1 MNTVAKFPSFSP
13 VLPPSPD
20 LQAVLDVLGA
30 GVPLT
35 RRDLTPERVSEAR
48 QVTQTALSPATPE
61 LILSWLKSLTRFVVN
76 APDERTAQ
84 QQACSLAEICGDL
97 PAGVWTPAAWR
108 AWCRQGERGKFWPA
122 PAELYDHLRPAAD
135 RIRRNVAAAGRIV
148 AMAASPRE
156 EGPTRADMTPEQR
169 EAVRQKAAR
178 AAETL
183 RRQSEEDEKI
193 RRHGAWMPPGAEGL
207 AGRPLAEALRRALP
221 GLSGDLL
228 AMTRQRVDVLE
239 RAADM
244 ADAFAAGCAEI
255 AHI

>member
-1 MNTVAKFPSFSP
+1 MNAVAKFPSFSP

-20 LQAVLDVLGA
+20 LQAVLDVLA
-30 GVPLT
+30 SGVPLT
-35 RRDLTPERVSEAR
+35 RRDLTPERIFEAR
-48 QVTQTALSPATPE
+48 QVSQTALNPATPE

-97 PAGVWTPAAWR
+97 PAGVWTPEAWR

-148 AMAASPRE
+148 AMATETRE
-156 EGPTRADMTPEQR
+156 ERPTRTSMTPEQR

-178 AAETL
+178 ATEAL
-183 RRQSEEDEKI
+183 RRQAEDDEKI

-207 AGRPLAEALRRALP
+207 TGRPLAEALRRAMP

-228 AMTRQRVDVLE
+228 AVTRQRVEVLE
-239 RAADM
+239 HAASM
-244 ADAFAAGCAEI
+244 ADVFTAGYTES

>member
-1 MNTVAKFPSFSP
+1 MSAVAKFPSFSP

-20 LQAVLDVLGA
+20 LQAVLDVLGS

-48 QVTQTALSPATPE
+48 QVAQTALSPATPE
-61 LILSWLKSLTRFVVN
+61 LILSWLKALTRFVVN

-97 PAGVWTPAAWR
+97 PAGVWTPEAWR

-135 RIRRNVAAAGRIV
+135 RIRRNVAAATRVV
-148 AMAASPRE
+148 AMADAPRD
-156 EGPTRADMTPEQR
+156 EGPTRASMTPEQR
-169 EAVRQKAAR
+169 EAVRHKAAR
-178 AAETL
+178 AAEAL
-183 RRQSEEDEKI
+183 RRQADEDEKI
-193 RRHGAWMPPGAEGL
+193 RRHGSWMPPGAEEL
-207 AGRPLAEALRRALP
+207 TGRPLAEALRRAMP
-221 GLSGDLL
+221 ALSGDLL
-228 AMTRQRVDVLE
+228 DVTRQRVEVLE

-244 ADAFAAGCAEI
+244 ADAFTAGCTES

>member
-1 MNTVAKFPSFSP
+1 MSAVAKITSFSP
-13 VLPPSPD
+13 ILPPSPD
-20 LQAVLDVLGA
+20 LQAVLDVLGS
-30 GVPLT
+30 GVALT

-48 QVTQTALSPATPE
+48 TVAKTALAPATPE

-97 PAGVWTPAAWR
+97 PAGVWTPEAWR

-135 RIRRNVAAAGRIV
+135 RIRRNVAAACRVV
-148 AMAASPRE
+148 AIADTPRE
-156 EGPTRADMTPEQR
+156 DGPTRTGMTPEQR
-169 EAVRQKAAR
+169 EAVRQQAAR
-178 AAETL
+178 ATEAL
-183 RRQSEEDEKI
+183 RRQAEDDEKI

-207 AGRPLAEALRRALP
+207 TGRPLAEALRQAMP

-228 AMTRQRVDVLE
+228 DVTRQRVEVLE

-244 ADAFAAGCAEI
+244 ADVFAAGCAES